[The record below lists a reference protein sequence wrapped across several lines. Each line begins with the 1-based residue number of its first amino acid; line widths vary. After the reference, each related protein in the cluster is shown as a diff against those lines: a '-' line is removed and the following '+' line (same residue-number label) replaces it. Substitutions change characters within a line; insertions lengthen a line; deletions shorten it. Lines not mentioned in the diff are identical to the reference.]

1 MGPRTKGDIVLIEFD
16 YTQDFDTIDYRKNPE
31 MYIIGRGEQGV
42 LLVEPYKSEI
52 CKHWRFRT
60 PEIAF
65 ASANRIYSM
74 FNDYLIRGEFVGAD
88 MARKFLMM
96 GWTRA
101 RRYANHRDGKKYD
114 DRGRIKPQAEDH
126 FTCDKAESARIFKRV
141 YDAARTNKTYRNM
154 VREWRR
160 KEEDRWGQ
168 KNEKLFLKR

>member
-1 MGPRTKGDIVLIEFD
+1 MIEFD
-16 YTQDFDTIDYRKNPE
+16 YTLDFDNIDYRKNPE

-42 LLVEPYKSEI
+42 LLVEPYKTEI

-65 ASANRIYSM
+65 ASANRIYAM
-74 FNDYLIRGEFVGAD
+74 FNDYLIRDEFVGAD

-114 DRGRIKPQAEDH
+114 DRGRIKPQAKDH
-126 FTCDKAESARIFKRV
+126 FTCDKA
-141 YDAARTNKTYRNM
+141 
-154 VREWRR
+154 
-160 KEEDRWGQ
+160 
-168 KNEKLFLKR
+168 

>member
-1 MGPRTKGDIVLIEFD
+1 MIEFD
-16 YTQDFDTIDYRKNPE
+16 YTLDFDNIDYRKNPE
-31 MYIIGRGEQGV
+31 LYIIGRGEQGV

-60 PEIAF
+60 PEVAF
-65 ASANRIYSM
+65 NSATKIYSM
-74 FNDYLIRGEFVGAD
+74 FDEYLRVGDFVGAD

-114 DRGRIKPQAEDH
+114 NKGRIKPQAEDH

-154 VREWRR
+154 VRVWREL
-160 KEEDRWGQ
+160 EENRHGNVTY
-168 KNEKLFLKR
+168 KKS

>member
-1 MGPRTKGDIVLIEFD
+1 MGLRTKGDTVLIEFD
-16 YTQDFDTIDYRKNPE
+16 YTLDFDNIDYRKNPE
-31 MYIIGRGEQGV
+31 LYIIGRGEQGV

-60 PEIAF
+60 PEVAF
-65 ASANRIYSM
+65 NSATKIYSM
-74 FNDYLIRGEFVGAD
+74 FDEYLRVGDFVGAD

-114 DRGRIKPQAEDH
+114 NRGRIKPQAEDH

-154 VREWRR
+154 VREWREL
-160 KEEDRWGQ
+160 EENRHGII
-168 KNEKLFLKR
+168 RY

>member
-1 MGPRTKGDIVLIEFD
+1 MIEFD
-16 YTQDFDTIDYRKNPE
+16 YTLDFDNIDYRKNPE
-31 MYIIGRGEQGV
+31 LYIIGRGEQGV

-60 PEIAF
+60 PEVAF
-65 ASANRIYSM
+65 NSATKIYSM
-74 FNDYLIRGEFVGAD
+74 FDEYLRVGDFVGAD

-114 DRGRIKPQAEDH
+114 NKGRINPQAEDH

-154 VREWRR
+154 VRVWREL
-160 KEEDRWGQ
+160 EENLHGNVTY
-168 KNEKLFLKR
+168 KKS

>member
-1 MGPRTKGDIVLIEFD
+1 MGSRTKGDIILIEFD

-42 LLVEPYKSEI
+42 LLVEPYKSDI

-60 PEIAF
+60 PEVAF
-65 ASANRIYSM
+65 NSATKIYSM
-74 FNDYLIRGEFVGAD
+74 FDEYLRVGDFVGAD

-114 DRGRIKPQAEDH
+114 NRGRIKPQAEDH

-154 VREWRR
+154 VREWREL
-160 KEEDRWGQ
+160 EENRHGITGY
-168 KNEKLFLKR
+168 KKS

>member
-1 MGPRTKGDIVLIEFD
+1 MIEFD
-16 YTQDFDTIDYRKNPE
+16 YTLDFDNIDYRKNPE
-31 MYIIGRGEQGV
+31 LYIIGRGEQGV

-60 PEIAF
+60 PEVAF
-65 ASANRIYSM
+65 NSATKIYSM
-74 FNDYLIRGEFVGAD
+74 FDEYLRVGDFVGAD

-114 DRGRIKPQAEDH
+114 NKGRIKPQAEDH

-154 VREWRR
+154 VREWREL
-160 KEEDRWGQ
+160 EENRHGITGY
-168 KNEKLFLKR
+168 KKS

>member
-1 MGPRTKGDIVLIEFD
+1 MGSRTKGDIVLIEFD

-74 FNDYLIRGEFVGAD
+74 FDDYLVRGEFVGAD
-88 MARKFLMM
+88 MRTQVPYDGMDASKTIRQSP
-96 GWTRA
+96 RA
-101 RRYANHRDGKKYD
+101 VKNMTTD
-114 DRGRIKPQAEDH
+114 GRIKPQERGPLD
-126 FTCDKAESARIFKRV
+126 
-141 YDAARTNKTYRNM
+141 
-154 VREWRR
+154 
-160 KEEDRWGQ
+160 
-168 KNEKLFLKR
+168 L

>member
-1 MGPRTKGDIVLIEFD
+1 MLEFD
-16 YTQDFDTIDYRKNPE
+16 YTLDYDNINFREQPE
-31 MYIIGRGEQGV
+31 LYRIGRGEQGV

-52 CKHWRFRT
+52 CQHWRFRT
-60 PEIAF
+60 PEIAE
-65 ASANRIYSM
+65 ASSNRITAM
-74 FNDYLIRGEFVGAD
+74 FHDYIVRGEFVGAD

-114 DRGRIKPQAEDH
+114 DNGRIKPQETDH

-160 KEEDRWGQ
+160 KEEDRWSQ
-168 KNEKLFLKR
+168 KNPTLFLKR